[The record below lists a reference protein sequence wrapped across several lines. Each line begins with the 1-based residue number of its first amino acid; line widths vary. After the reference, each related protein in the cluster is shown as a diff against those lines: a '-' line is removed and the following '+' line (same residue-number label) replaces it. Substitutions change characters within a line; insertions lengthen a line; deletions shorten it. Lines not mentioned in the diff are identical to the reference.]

1 MYQQCANDSHASSN
15 DDYDESIVTLLSTG
29 ASIVKV
35 SKKHLQSS
43 EADTDRD
50 YYNEH
55 LNNILIIQLRPVFI
69 YLDLYN
75 NHYNQVAAGV
85 LAEYT
90 RINGDDLDLA
100 QTKVRMVLC
109 IYNIYMLNVY
119 FVYIQIIILI
129 LQSAD
134 FGGTDEL
141 SEEEKKY
148 R

>member
-1 MYQQCANDSHASSN
+1 M
-15 DDYDESIVTLLSTG
+15 
-29 ASIVKV
+29 
-35 SKKHLQSS
+35 
-43 EADTDRD
+43 
-50 YYNEH
+50 
-55 LNNILIIQLRPVFI
+55 
-69 YLDLYN
+69 
-75 NHYNQVAAGV
+75 